1 LLNRD
6 FLHGAVLATAL
17 SLVLHGLLPAAPAP
31 ADRRK
36 VSTPVIAIGG
46 LNLAGG
52 VPTTAPKP
60 VQQKGRGKE
69 KSARNPRPLSAYS
82 GFGSWIDIYNH
93 WVWAH
98 PWRTVKRMDKRK
110 VETIYLQTAT
120 HGSSNPIVHPRATK
134 DFLAAAHRR
143 GMEVVGWYVP
153 SFTRPRRDL
162 RMARTGLNFGRRAG
176 GFDSFALDIET
187 TNVANIRQRNHRLI
201 WLSKKLRRAAGPDY
215 PLGAVIPDSHSLYWP
230 RFPYRRL
237 RKFYDVMVPMGYFTF
252 RARGFRHVQ
261 RYTQKNVHTIRKEA
275 GRDTPIHVI
284 GGIADEV
291 GVPAARG
298 FARAV
303 KKTKILGGSLY
314 DYPITTDKTW
324 RELATRL
331 PKKRSD
337 L

>member
-1 LLNRD
+1 LFVNRD
-6 FLHGAVLATAL
+6 FLQGAVLATAL
-17 SLVLHGLLPAAPAP
+17 SLVMHGLLPTPPTTDGPKQGSSPVVALGGLSFSGNVEPQRAER
-31 ADRRK
+31 DRRK
-36 VSTPVIAIGG
+36 PVLRNRPQVAAYRG
-46 LNLAGG
+46 L
-52 VPTTAPKP
+52 
-60 VQQKGRGKE
+60 
-69 KSARNPRPLSAYS
+69 
-82 GFGSWIDIYNH
+82 GSWIDIYNR

-98 PWRTVKRMDKRK
+98 PWRTVARMDKRRVK
-110 VETIYLQTAT
+110 TIYLQTAT
-120 HGSSNPIVHPRATK
+120 HGSSNAIVHPRATK
-134 DFLAAAHRR
+134 DFLTAAHRR

-162 RMARTGLNFGRRAG
+162 RMAKSGLKFGARVG

-187 TNVANIRQRNHRLI
+187 TNVANIGTRNHRLLA
-201 WLSKKLRRAAGPDY
+201 LSKRLRRVAGPDY

-237 RKFYDVMVPMGYFTF
+237 SKLYDVMVPMGYFTF
-252 RARGFRHVQ
+252 RAKGFKHVQ
-261 RYTQKNVHTIRKEA
+261 RYTENNVRTIRKEA
-275 GRDTPIHVI
+275 GPDTPIHVI

-331 PKKRSD
+331 PAEQSRS
-337 L
+337 